1 MNTYPLDPTI
11 ATLADQASYWLGM
24 AYFQAGMRSTP
35 EKQVTVPDI
44 LAECLLIEQATS
56 CGYLATESRGRSVR
70 HAAISDRLVDPP
82 AKVKPMTDGEK
93 FGLHGKAAA

>member
-1 MNTYPLDPTI
+1 MNTLPLDPAI
-11 ATLADQASYWLGM
+11 SLLADQAEAWITVACCFAL
-24 AYFQAGMRSTP
+24 MRKMTLA
-35 EKQVTVPDI
+35 DF

-70 HAAISDRLVDPP
+70 HAAISDGLVDPP
-82 AKVKPMTDGEK
+82 VRVKPMSDGEK